1 MSHRLLIVDDSMSMR
16 AVIMKVISMTGFVP
30 DELLQAGNGRQA
42 LDVLAENEVDL
53 VFTDINMPEMSGLE
67 MLQEMRAD
75 QNLADIPVIV
85 ITTEGSA
92 ERRQEAE
99 SLGATGFLQ
108 KPFQPADV
116 KDILETTLGW
126 RDDS

>member
-1 MSHRLLIVDDSMSMR
+1 MSHRLLIVDDSVSMR
-16 AVIMKVISMTGFVP
+16 AVIIKVISMTGFVP
-30 DELLQAGNGRQA
+30 DELLQAGNGREA
-42 LDVLAENEVDL
+42 LDVLALNKVDL

-67 MLQEMRAD
+67 MLQAMRAD
-75 QNLADIPVIV
+75 PALAEIPVIV

-92 ERRQEAE
+92 ERRQEAQ

-116 KDILETTLGW
+116 KNVFETTLGW

>member
-1 MSHRLLIVDDSMSMR
+1 MSHRLLIVDDSVSMR
-16 AVIMKVISMTGFVP
+16 AVIIKVISMTGFVP
-30 DELLQAGNGRQA
+30 EELLQAGNGQEA
-42 LDVLAENEVDL
+42 LDVLASNKVDL

-67 MLQEMRAD
+67 MLKAMRAD
-75 QNLADIPVIV
+75 PAMADIPVIV

-92 ERRQEAE
+92 ERRQEAQ

-116 KDILETTLGW
+116 KNVLETTLGW